1 MDDAITIGNLIPEDI
16 KIGLILNKLPESW
29 GTFTT
34 MNNNIKSLPEL
45 LTKICHED
53 IRRQKKAANQPMA
66 MAASNNRHQ
75 QYQPANRQRHKA
87 WKGKALES
95 NKSSNKNDG
104 QRSYTHDTQKSGS
117 FKVTWGIVKGMDI
130 DKVCQ
135 FKQVYL
141 NKVRRPQAHN
151 VEIQEVNKDKCE
163 YSSDNK
169 EYQNEEVYI

>member
-1 MDDAITIGNLIPEDI
+1 MATSI
-16 KIGLILNKLPESW
+16 
-29 GTFTT
+29 
-34 MNNNIKSLPEL
+34 NIY
-45 LTKICHED
+45 
-53 IRRQKKAANQPMA
+53 
-66 MAASNNRHQ
+66 Q
-75 QYQPANRQRHKA
+75 QYQLANQKLYKY
-87 WKGKALES
+87 WKGNAHES
-95 NKSSNKNDG
+95 KKSSNKNDG

>member
-1 MDDAITIGNLIPEDI
+1 
-16 KIGLILNKLPESW
+16 
-29 GTFTT
+29 
-34 MNNNIKSLPEL
+34 
-45 LTKICHED
+45 
-53 IRRQKKAANQPMA
+53 
-66 MAASNNRHQ
+66 
-75 QYQPANRQRHKA
+75 
-87 WKGKALES
+87 
-95 NKSSNKNDG
+95 
-104 QRSYTHDTQKSGS
+104 
-117 FKVTWGIVKGMDI
+117 MDI